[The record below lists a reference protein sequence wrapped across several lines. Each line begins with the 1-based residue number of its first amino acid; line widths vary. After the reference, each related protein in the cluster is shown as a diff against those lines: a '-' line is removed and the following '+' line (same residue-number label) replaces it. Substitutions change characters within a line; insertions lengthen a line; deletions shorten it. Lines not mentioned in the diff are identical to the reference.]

1 MTIREKRA
9 YLNGYK
15 KMQTR
20 IIGLTNE
27 LERWQN
33 IATKVNNAMDITGV
47 RGGGNDSKV
56 ERASVKTMD
65 ILADIRNDIIDA
77 KKMRD
82 HIIDTINRKS
92 RKMRHRELLMMH
104 FINGMS
110 VPKIAKTLN
119 KENKSVANAIAVAI
133 RDLNI

>member
-1 MTIREKRA
+1 MTIREKRL
-9 YLNGYK
+9 YLGGYR

-20 IIGLTNE
+20 IIGLTHE

-33 IATKVNNAMDITGV
+33 IATKVNSAMDVTGV
-47 RGGGNDSKV
+47 RGGGNTSKI
-56 ERASVKTMD
+56 ERATVNTMD

-92 RKMRHRELLMMH
+92 RKMRHRELLTMH

-110 VPKIAKTLN
+110 VAKIAKTLN
-119 KENKSVANAIAVAI
+119 KENKTVANAIAVAI
-133 RDLNI
+133 KDLNI